1 MSQQSSIDLDY
12 RPSTYWPESEN
23 QEQRLSHIHGKGR
36 RDITRNALESGGI
49 RELNWIG
56 PELSAESLSEQD
68 RQAWGR
74 IHPSM
79 MGGEYLPQYE
89 ENEVEIAR
97 ISLKSVTSDQ
107 ISIRASGRDRDI
119 HYSVVDEY
127 ETGYQLAIERS
138 QEPLTLAELIT
149 LLDQTDNPFKEA
161 GGGLVRSHWKFNIEY
176 MDPEEAIDFVSVESA
191 FYLDLRS
198 YYSEEAEEWL
208 AEQSTND
215 EEFSYV

>member
-1 MSQQSSIDLDY
+1 MSQQSSIDLGY

-23 QEQRLSHIHGKGR
+23 REQRLSHIQGKAR

-49 RELNWIG
+49 SELNWIG
-56 PELSAESLSEQD
+56 PELASESLSEQD
-68 RQAWGR
+68 RKAWGR

-97 ISLKSVTSDQ
+97 ISLQSVTSDQ
-107 ISIRASGRDRDI
+107 ISIRASSRDGEI

-138 QEPLTLAELIT
+138 DEPLTLAELIK
-149 LLDQTDNPFKEA
+149 LLDQTSNPFNRA
-161 GGGLVRSHWKFNIEY
+161 GGGLVRNHWEFNVEY
-176 MDPEEAIDFVSVESA
+176 SDPEEAVDFVSIESA
-191 FYLDLRS
+191 FYYELDK
-198 YYSEEAEEWL
+198 YYAVEANLWL
-208 AEQSTND
+208 AEQMVYDDD
-215 EEFSYV
+215 EE